1 MQRFP
6 GVTQAKAAL
15 MEHIP
20 RLVLTPGQT
29 AEGPVFEVS
38 GSLNLA
44 AGEEYVTPAV
54 AWDGIEQPP
63 LVFLGLRSRHC
74 RFILSS
80 S

>member
-15 MEHIP
+15 MKHIP
-20 RLVLTPGQT
+20 RLVLTPRQT

-44 AGEEYVTPAV
+44 AGEEYVMPAV
-54 AWDGIEQPP
+54 AWDGIGWHYTALTLPVAGVALNP
-63 LVFLGLRSRHC
+63 RV
-74 RFILSS
+74 
-80 S
+80 